1 MHLNADSLIKIN
13 VFTPKTTTTLK
24 DSSHSDIQNL
34 GMSAWIGV
42 IRRSNLFLYRNT
54 FGKYTRW
61 GQGSCPITH
70 LQKPIKVGLP
80 PENMWPTT
88 AEDKKDIALINTL
101 RVCKMAVLGGMCQI
115 MFGFGPITCDS
126 VKDSS
131 CQLVENGLLSFFKV
145 WHLIP
150 HWLAC
155 QILHKV
161 MSQERF
167 KSSSNCQLDCIALYQ
182 WD

>member
-1 MHLNADSLIKIN
+1 
-13 VFTPKTTTTLK
+13 
-24 DSSHSDIQNL
+24 
-34 GMSAWIGV
+34 MSAWVGV
-42 IRRSNLFLYRNT
+42 IRRSNLFLYKHT
-54 FGKYTRW
+54 LGMYSKW
-61 GQGSCPITH
+61 GQGSCPTTH
-70 LQKPIKVGLP
+70 LQKPIKVRLT
-80 PENMWPTT
+80 PENICLMT
-88 AEDKKDIALINTL
+88 AEGKKATTLINTL
-101 RVCKMAVLGGMCQI
+101 RVCKMAALGGMCQI

-131 CQLVENGLLSFFKV
+131 CQLVENGLLSFFKAL
-145 WHLIP
+145 HIIP

-161 MSQERF
+161 MSQGRF